1 MSLKCQNDAFR
12 QCPHPLLRCYRTS
25 STAVTFRG
33 RVHTLRM
40 HPIFCKRP
48 PLLEPKAIG
57 TAFVFNFLGMQ
68 NRLAVIT
75 FEGAIY
81 HAYESAEG
89 LSLRASDG
97 ATMDK
102 GPVFRF
108 VARHLAALKSGANPS
123 ALSSTQA
130 RRRPPRAPQSL
141 LRRAVSTSANHR
153 GKDAL
158 CCPPDLAPN
167 FVRGTQ

>member
-1 MSLKCQNDAFR
+1 
-12 QCPHPLLRCYRTS
+12 
-25 STAVTFRG
+25 
-33 RVHTLRM
+33 
-40 HPIFCKRP
+40 
-48 PLLEPKAIG
+48 
-57 TAFVFNFLGMQ
+57 MQ